1 MCERDTQK
9 LSEKEDES
17 CEELFT
23 TNMIIPSSSLVPC
36 VMQAHEGKD
45 VVDYDQPPIFD
56 EEDQVMAMDSD
67 TYAYVASQ
75 DVEVTVHQNPCENES
90 HIAQLRESE
99 NKSELCDSTH
109 CDVESINNASVRDT
123 TKKNRE
129 LECKSCEDIFE
140 TNTLISNSSV
150 VFPNVRVCNENKEK
164 MAAHDN
170 SILVERSEEVAIHP
184 NQLCAI

>member
-1 MCERDTQK
+1 MGEAPVGIVFAPVCTLKMKIIVRPLK
-9 LSEKEDES
+9 EKFSKWHVQGPMDS
-17 CEELFT
+17 KTHPL
-23 TNMIIPSSSLVPC
+23 
-36 VMQAHEGKD
+36 
-45 VVDYDQPPIFD
+45 IFD

-140 TNTLISNSSV
+140 TNTLISTSSV
-150 VFPNVRVCNENKEK
+150 VFPNVQVCNENKEE
-164 MAAHDN
+164 MAAHDD
-170 SILVERSEEVAIHP
+170 SILVERSEKVAIHP
-184 NQLCAI
+184 NQLCAT